1 MLALMDSTI
10 ELNGQKYFVGNAE
23 FISTVDGIET
33 IGDLENGEVVRVY
46 AERDSD
52 GNLNIVMIGYDGM
65 QMPPVITNTV
75 ATYNP
80 IVKAD
85 IDRDGYEITVTV
97 SKSDSNAFENGGT
110 FNLVAEYDNGT
121 TETVATYTVKDDTT
135 KTFKLVW
142 DISGV
147 SMDVDTLTVV
157 KA

>member
-1 MLALMDSTI
+1 
-10 ELNGQKYFVGNAE
+10 
-23 FISTVDGIET
+23 
-33 IGDLENGEVVRVY
+33 
-46 AERDSD
+46 
-52 GNLNIVMIGYDGM
+52 
-65 QMPPVITNTV
+65 MPPVITNTV